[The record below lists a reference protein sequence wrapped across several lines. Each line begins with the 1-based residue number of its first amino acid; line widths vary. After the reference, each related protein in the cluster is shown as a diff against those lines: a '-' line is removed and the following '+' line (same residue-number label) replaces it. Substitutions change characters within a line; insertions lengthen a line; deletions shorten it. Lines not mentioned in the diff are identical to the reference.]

1 MSTTNGNFTK
11 INRVKVLDELV
22 VSKATIGENRR
33 RVINHVF
40 TGNGE
45 SLTLSPKLHDNSIIM
60 AYSSAVN
67 DHIYLPASTVDMAG
81 FSCDIIC
88 ANRVGSLG
96 IMSLGSGTAV
106 GQMVNYSAST
116 SLSLP
121 AGTFGVNVDASS
133 LTAERDAHINVWC
146 DGNRYHFFAKA
157 SGPNSLTT
165 L

>member
-60 AYSSAVN
+60 AYSSSVN
-67 DHIYLPASTVDMAG
+67 DLIYLPASTVDMAG

-106 GQMVNYSAST
+106 GQIVNANGTST
-116 SLSLP
+116 SLA
-121 AGTFGVNVDASS
+121 AGTFGVNVNAGS
-133 LTAERDAHINVWC
+133 LPAERDAHINVWC
-146 DGNRYHFFAKA
+146 DGNRYHFFGKA
-157 SGPNSLTT
+157 SVSGALTAI
-165 L
+165 